1 LSEEKPQPRFSSLIE
16 SVQNRTDIMLAIAVV
31 AIIMFMIIP
40 LPSFMLDFLLAVNI
54 AASLMILLVPM
65 YAIKPLEFS
74 VFPGVLL
81 LVTLFRLSL
90 NVASTRLILGEGY
103 AGEVIAAFGG
113 FIVGGNYVVGVVI
126 FIILVVINFV
136 VITKGSGRIAEVA
149 ARFTLD
155 AMPGKQMAIDA
166 DLNTGI
172 IDEKEARER
181 RAEIR
186 KEADFY
192 GAMDGASKF
201 VRGDAMAGILI
212 TVINIIGGL
221 IIGMVQLNMS
231 ATEALTTYTILT
243 VGDGLVSQIPALLI
257 STSAGMIVTR
267 STSEENLAKTL
278 SSQLFS
284 KPRAS
289 YLTGGVLITMGIIPG
304 LPALPFL
311 VLGGVIAGIGYVSE
325 SIISET
331 SKEESV
337 EEEPPPEPSQKEV
350 IESYLHVDPLEI
362 EIGYSLIPMIDVNQ
376 GGDLLDSITMIRK
389 QIAQELGIVV
399 PAIRIR
405 DNVQLQASEYV
416 IKIKG
421 NEIASGEVMTGYY
434 LALTPDGEDE
444 ALEGIKTL
452 DPTYKMP
459 AYWLNQEQK
468 EKAELKGYAVVDAS
482 AVVSTH
488 LMEVI
493 KRNAYKILDRQAV
506 QNLLDKFKEEHSAVV
521 EELVPNL
528 VTVGTIQNVLRNL
541 LKENIPIRD
550 LSTILEELA
559 DRVPLTKDPELL
571 TEYVRV
577 AISESITNLYKNE
590 QSEIHAMTL
599 DARLEEFLLKQTAGG
614 KQPGANLGLSP
625 DSMNELYQQ
634 ANDKKQEL
642 LLSGSKPLLIT
653 GPIVRRFV
661 KKFFEPVIPEL
672 HVLSISELL
681 PNIVVNT
688 MGSIGLLSYD

>member
-1 LSEEKPQPRFSSLIE
+1 MSEEKPQPRFSSFIELI
-16 SVQNRTDIMLAIAVV
+16 QNRTDIVLAISVV

-54 AASLMILLVPM
+54 ACSLMILLVPM

-74 VFPGVLL
+74 VFPGILL

-103 AGEVIAAFGG
+103 AGEVIEAFGG
-113 FIVGGNYVVGVVI
+113 FVVGGNYIVGVVI
-126 FIILVVINFV
+126 FLILVVINFV

-181 RAEIR
+181 RTEIR

-201 VRGDAMAGILI
+201 VRGDALAGILI
-212 TVINIIGGL
+212 TLINIIGGL
-221 IIGMVQLNMS
+221 IIGMSQLNMS
-231 ATEALTTYTILT
+231 VTEALTTYTILT

-257 STSAGMIVTR
+257 STSAGLIVTR
-267 STSEENLAKTL
+267 STSEDNLAKTL

-289 YLTGGVLITMGIIPG
+289 YVSGGVLVTMGIIPG
-304 LPALPFL
+304 LPTLPFL
-311 VLGGVIAGIGYVSE
+311 VLGGVIVGIGYISKGFISE
-325 SIISET
+325 SP
-331 SKEESV
+331 
-337 EEEPPPEPSQKEV
+337 EEENGEEELLPEPSEKEV
-350 IESYLHVDPLEI
+350 VESYLHVDPLEI

-389 QIAQELGIVV
+389 QIAQELGFVV

-405 DNVQLQASEYV
+405 DNVQLKASEYV

-421 NEIASGEVMTGYY
+421 NQIASGEVMTGYY
-434 LALTPDGEDE
+434 LALAPDGEDE
-444 ALEGIKTL
+444 ALEGIKTV

-468 EKAELKGYAVVDAS
+468 EKAELKGYAVVDAA

-488 LMEVI
+488 LMHVI
-493 KRNAYKILDRQAV
+493 KRDAYTILDRQAV
-506 QNLLDKFKEEHSAVV
+506 QNLLDNFK
-521 EELVPNL
+521 
-528 VTVGTIQNVLRNL
+528 
-541 LKENIPIRD
+541 
-550 LSTILEELA
+550 
-559 DRVPLTKDPELL
+559 
-571 TEYVRV
+571 
-577 AISESITNLYKNE
+577 
-590 QSEIHAMTL
+590 
-599 DARLEEFLLKQTAGG
+599 
-614 KQPGANLGLSP
+614 
-625 DSMNELYQQ
+625 
-634 ANDKKQEL
+634 
-642 LLSGSKPLLIT
+642 
-653 GPIVRRFV
+653 
-661 KKFFEPVIPEL
+661 
-672 HVLSISELL
+672 
-681 PNIVVNT
+681 
-688 MGSIGLLSYD
+688 